1 MKPEE
6 AETALGAA
14 MKTLEVF
21 NYHLQCAAG
30 LAVSLQMQIAM
41 LGGQAAGPELVK
53 EEPKAG
59 LTFYNGEADGTEKG
73 RTKGPKRH

>member
-1 MKPEE
+1 MPGKDD
-6 AETALGAA
+6 TALSAA
-14 MKTLEVF
+14 IKTMEALA
-21 NYHLQCAAG
+21 YHLQSAGG
-30 LAVSLQMQIAM
+30 LAASLQMQMAM
-41 LGGQAAGPELVK
+41 IGGQAAGPELVK